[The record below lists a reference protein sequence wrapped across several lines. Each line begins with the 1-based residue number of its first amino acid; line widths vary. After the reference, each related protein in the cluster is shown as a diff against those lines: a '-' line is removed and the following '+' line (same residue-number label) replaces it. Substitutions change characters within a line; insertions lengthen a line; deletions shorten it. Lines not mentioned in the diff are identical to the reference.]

1 MATASVTNTLVTG
14 TTITAAQHNTNYGD
28 LVTFLNGSVVHVD
41 GSKAFTGAQDMGGN
55 ALTSLGVPVA
65 SDDAARVDDTDMYV
79 TFFKTGVLAVTTGT
93 HRFYLQKAHKIL
105 EVEASVGV
113 APTGASLIVD
123 VNKNGTTVHTTQ
135 GNRAT
140 IAASGFVDAATDVEV
155 NTLADGDYLTVDI
168 DQVGS
173 TVAGEDLTVVIRLRR
188 L

>member
-1 MATASVTNTLVTG
+1 MATSSVTNTFITG
-14 TTITAAQHNTNYGD
+14 AVALASQVNTNFSD
-28 LVTFLNGSVVHVD
+28 LTSFLNASVVHVD

-55 ALTSLGVPVA
+55 ALTSLGAAVA
-65 SDDAARVDDTDMYV
+65 SDDAARIDDTDHYV
-79 TFFKTGVLAVTTGT
+79 VFAKSGTLAVTTGT
-93 HRFYLQKAHKIL
+93 HRFYVQKAHKIL

-113 APTGASLIVD
+113 APTGASVIVD

-140 IAASGFVDAATDVEV
+140 IAASTFVDAATDVEV

-173 TVAGEDLTVVIRLRR
+173 TLPGEDLTVVIRLRR
-188 L
+188 V